1 MFWNRKDEPFID
13 ERDFNYPKVLI
24 KTPHK
29 DIEGCIKEVTFFYL
43 DDHDEKFMVRS
54 EREDY
59 VTGKKTGALF
69 STSIKEV
76 EANDWYMKITHDG
89 QTLYETV
96 TKPNLLEI
104 KLRRKTMKLKDYI
117 REGYN
122 IVTTPNLAYKIQE
135 DYPNVLVFTDRALDA
150 IPIGKLLVDR
160 YYSNNPAVLSAK
172 PLQNAYAIERFSCE
186 FTGYETVVPMT
197 GETRRKVMQQI
208 KKRIDESALDDRSN
222 ANLLEI
228 KLKDTD
234 SVPEVYYK
242 GQKLEGLIDVSY
254 HYHTTTEVVAGSTND
269 INMEYLGEVTK
280 YPDIKTIGH
289 KRDM

>member
-1 MFWNRKDEPFID
+1 MFWNKKENPFVV
-13 ERDFNYPKVLI
+13 RQDFNYPKVLI

-29 DIEGCIKEVTFFYL
+29 DLEGYIEEVDFDYL
-43 DDHDEKFMVRS
+43 DERS
-54 EREDY
+54 KVFIVHAEREHPITRERIGT
-59 VTGKKTGALF
+59 VFGV
-69 STSIKEV
+69 SIKEV

-96 TKPNLLEI
+96 TKN
-104 KLRRKTMKLKDYI
+104 T
-117 REGYN
+117 
-122 IVTTPNLAYKIQE
+122 
-135 DYPNVLVFTDRALDA
+135 
-150 IPIGKLLVDR
+150 
-160 YYSNNPAVLSAK
+160 K
-172 PLQNAYAIERFSCE
+172 P
-186 FTGYETVVPMT
+186 
-197 GETRRKVMQQI
+197 
-208 KKRIDESALDDRSN
+208 
-222 ANLLEI
+222 NLLEI

-289 KRDM
+289 KRDV

>member
-1 MFWNRKDEPFID
+1 MFWNRKDEPCIDEPCID

-43 DDHDEKFMVRS
+43 DDHDEKFMVRY

-59 VTGKKTGALF
+59 VTGKKTGVLF

-96 TKPNLLEI
+96 TKN
-104 KLRRKTMKLKDYI
+104 T
-117 REGYN
+117 
-122 IVTTPNLAYKIQE
+122 
-135 DYPNVLVFTDRALDA
+135 
-150 IPIGKLLVDR
+150 
-160 YYSNNPAVLSAK
+160 K
-172 PLQNAYAIERFSCE
+172 P
-186 FTGYETVVPMT
+186 
-197 GETRRKVMQQI
+197 
-208 KKRIDESALDDRSN
+208 
-222 ANLLEI
+222 NLLEI

-242 GQKLEGLIDVSY
+242 GERLDELPKGLVDVSY
-254 HYHTTTEVVAGSTND
+254 HWKTDHFTND
-269 INMEYLGEVTK
+269 DRGANDITIQYFSSFNDK
-280 YPDIKTIGH
+280 YPDMKTIGH
-289 KRDM
+289 KREI